1 MKDSLNQWHKFATYF
16 LDMVCKLF
24 YITMLLAK
32 HWRLNGW
39 CDQTW
44 IAWQYVT
51 LHSLM
56 RFNLLFAC
64 YITWKSQKLMFNL
77 KIPFLGI
84 NPYTMSYHVI
94 LANTLCS
101 FVSTAIIPVCV
112 CKAYMSFMLT
122 LARVT
127 WKEWKGQNKPTYKRS
142 GLNIFCN
149 IWISLQK
156 TNDINIW

>member
-1 MKDSLNQWHKFATYF
+1 MYIYRLYHVVGIPLTLGWLVWSNMNCLTICDTAFTYEIQSIVCMLYHMKKSKTNVQPKNTISYF
-16 LDMVCKLF
+16 
-24 YITMLLAK
+24 
-32 HWRLNGW
+32 
-39 CDQTW
+39 
-44 IAWQYVT
+44 
-51 LHSLM
+51 
-56 RFNLLFAC
+56 
-64 YITWKSQKLMFNL
+64 
-77 KIPFLGI
+77 GI

-94 LANTLCS
+94 LGNTVCS